1 MELQELLGIAADG
14 LYGPGTREVHVA
26 ALEENGLSLSILLMN
41 LQDAALLSRKIFA
54 GYK

>member
-26 ALEENGLSLSILLMN
+26 ALEENGLSLSGVPDEPSGCSIVIG
-41 LQDAALLSRKIFA
+41 KIFA